1 MKVFNA
7 FIDVFTRAFVP
18 LKPPPATNSTEWE
31 RIKELF
37 ENLGS
42 NKGEDTISMV
52 LSILCVLGTV
62 NLVFYTGFGVS
73 SWPIGMIRGTS
84 SARKQFEQIQ
94 SRNIVIQTQI
104 NALRDKQRITS
115 RLNAREKRLLA
126 RLEEEERTMRRE
138 EDLVGQHVHSW
149 LYKLRVIIRPVEIF
163 FGIAAASLTLIIWI
177 SLLLTK

>member
-1 MKVFNA
+1 M
-7 FIDVFTRAFVP
+7 P

-31 RIKELF
+31 RIKEIF
-37 ENLGS
+37 ENLGA

-52 LSILCVLGTV
+52 LSILCVLGTI

-84 SARKQFEQIQ
+84 SAKRQFEQIQ
-94 SRNIVIQTQI
+94 NRSIVIQTQI
-104 NALRDKQRITS
+104 NALRDKQRITN

-126 RLEEEERTMRRE
+126 RLEDEERTISRE
-138 EDLVGQHVHSW
+138 ESLVDQHVHSW
-149 LYKLRVIIRPVEIF
+149 WYKLRIIVRPVEIF
-163 FGIAAASLTLIIWI
+163 FGVAAASLTLIIWI